1 MKKFAAV
8 SALVIGTGV
17 LLYVLLSRSGDA
29 SMILM
34 NGVIYT
40 LDERKPVVS
49 AVAIRGTRIAAAG
62 SDSEITSSFRAERI
76 IDLGGKPVYP
86 GFIDSHA
93 HVESLGAALMNLDLT
108 GATSEEDAARLV
120 AAAAR
125 DTAAGVWIR
134 GRGWDQNRW
143 AGKAFPTRATLD
155 RASARV
161 PVFLTRV
168 DGHAVWVNTRALEIG
183 RIDENTPD
191 PDGGKIVRDRAGKPT
206 GVFIDNAVELI
217 QSVIPPPTP
226 GERTAAVRK
235 AIRTCIAS
243 GLTEVHDMGVDSQG
257 VAIYKN
263 LIGAGEFP
271 FRVYAAVA
279 GYSREFWEE
288 FRKSGPLKDGF
299 GGRLTVRAV
308 KFYADGALGSRGAA
322 LIEPY
327 ADDPGN
333 RGLTLMT
340 QNFLVQ
346 EAEHALDAGFQVCT
360 HAIGDRANAFVLDA
374 YQEALA
380 SRGAAGR
387 DVRFRIEHAQVL
399 SPPDIRRF
407 NALGVIPVMQ
417 PSHCTSDMPW
427 APDRLGPV
435 RIKGAYAWQSLIRQ
449 GSVVPGGSDFPVES
463 PNPLWGFYAAI
474 TRQDRSGEPEGGWNP
489 AERMTR
495 EEALKAYTIWG
506 AYAAFQEREKGTIEP
521 GKWADLVVLTDDI
534 MTIDPPKI
542 LTTRVLKTIIAGEVV
557 YDAPPESGASAK

>member
-1 MKKFAAV
+1 MKKFGAV

-17 LLYVLLSRSGDA
+17 LLYVLLSRSGNA
-29 SMILM
+29 SMILL

-40 LDERKPVVS
+40 LDERKPVVT
-49 AVAIRGTRIAAAG
+49 ALAIRGDRIAAVG
-62 SDSEITSSFRAERI
+62 SDREITSSFHAEKI

-86 GFIDSHA
+86 GFVDSHA
-93 HVESLGAALMNLDLT
+93 NVESLGAALMNLDLT
-108 GATSEEDAARLV
+108 DATSEDDAARRV
-120 AAAAR
+120 AAVAR
-125 DTAAGVWIR
+125 DTAGGGWIR

-155 RASARV
+155 RASGGV
-161 PVFLTRV
+161 PAFLTRV
-168 DGHAVWVNTRALEIG
+168 DGHAVWVNTRALEIA
-183 RIDENTPD
+183 RIDRNTPD
-191 PDGGKIVRDRAGKPT
+191 TAGGKIVRDRAGNPT
-206 GVFIDNAVELI
+206 GLFIDNAAELI
-217 QSVIPPPTP
+217 QNVIPPPTSA
-226 GERTAAVRK
+226 ERTEAVRK
-235 AIRTCIAS
+235 AIRTCIAY
-243 GLTEVHDMGVDSQG
+243 GLTEVHDMGVDSGG

-263 LIGAGEFP
+263 LIAANEFP
-271 FRVYAAVA
+271 FRVYVALA
-279 GYSREFWEE
+279 GYTGTFWEE
-288 FRKSGPLKDGF
+288 SRRAGPLKDGF

-327 ADDPGN
+327 SDDPGN

-340 QNFLVQ
+340 KNILVQ
-346 EAEHALDAGFQVCT
+346 EAEHALDAGFQICT

-374 YQEALA
+374 YQEALK

-399 SPPDIRRF
+399 SPPDIGRF
-407 NALGVIPVMQ
+407 NALGVLPMMQ

-427 APDRLGPV
+427 APDRLGPE
-435 RIKGAYAWQSLIRQ
+435 RIMGAYAWKSLIRQ
-449 GSVVPGGSDFPVES
+449 GSIVPGGSDFPVES
-463 PNPLWGFYAAI
+463 PDPLRGFYAAI
-474 TRQDRSGEPEGGWNP
+474 TRQDRNGEPAGGWNP
-489 AERMTR
+489 GERLTR
-495 EEALKAYTIWG
+495 EEALKSFTAWG